1 MILCMSKQKL
11 SDHEQV
17 FSVPVL
23 ESYPDLAPAYLNVV
37 SLPMDLRTIEEERLN
52 EYFAIKELQKD
63 LVLIFRNCCTFNGE
77 GSHFWSYAK

>member
-1 MILCMSKQKL
+1 MIIGMSKQKL

-17 FSVPVL
+17 FAVPVL

-63 LVLIFRNCCTFNGE
+63 LVLIFRNCCTFNAE
-77 GSHFWSYAK
+77 GSHFWFYAK